1 LTEPNNNLIGDTTWI
16 HYPSPRRQKARH
28 HGLLSHGQVLSLNQ
42 NYWHGRKQKPGDRAA
57 CALLVGLSGSAVSY
71 PPLPLRAR
79 HVSSSLKE
87 INGPVRLDLSAQSA
101 AIQQCFSLTTN
112 QQTVLSA

>member
-42 NYWHGRKQKPGDRAA
+42 TTGMVGNKSRAIERR
-57 CALLVGLSGSAVSY
+57 VHY
-71 PPLPLRAR
+71 
-79 HVSSSLKE
+79 
-87 INGPVRLDLSAQSA
+87 
-101 AIQQCFSLTTN
+101 
-112 QQTVLSA
+112 